1 MFWIARFRYEMW
13 NQAARLSAEGV
24 VLSSLN

>member
-13 NQAARLSAEGV
+13 NEAARLSAKGEI
-24 VLSSLN
+24 LSSLF